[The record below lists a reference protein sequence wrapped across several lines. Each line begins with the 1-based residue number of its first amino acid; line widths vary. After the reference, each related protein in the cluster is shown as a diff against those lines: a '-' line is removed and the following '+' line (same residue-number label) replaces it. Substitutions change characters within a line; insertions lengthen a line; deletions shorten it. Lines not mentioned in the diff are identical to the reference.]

1 MRYRNV
7 ESVRMTEQA
16 NREQHNGNGS
26 KKEHAHVAQGVG
38 RVEPS
43 TLQRK
48 TQRKNT
54 KRRHKTW
61 VLHKPGFELKL
72 NHAWKQRLKRKM
84 KSTTRMMKVG
94 EGGEEGGEVAFPFKG
109 ALETNLQH
117 LWQAIATAH
126 LFYAA
131 VCC

>member
-7 ESVRMTEQA
+7 EGVRMAEQTD
-16 NREQHNGNGS
+16 REHQNGNGN
-26 KKEHAHVAQGVG
+26 KKEHAHVARGVG

-61 VLHKPGFELKL
+61 VLRKLGLELKP
-72 NHAWKQRLKRKM
+72 NHVCKQRLKRKM
-84 KSTTRMMKVG
+84 KSTTRMMK
-94 EGGEEGGEVAFPFKG
+94 GGRGWWLDEAKIRAKG
-109 ALETNLQH
+109 K
-117 LWQAIATAH
+117 
-126 LFYAA
+126 
-131 VCC
+131 V